1 MLDAG
6 TDRDDEIRQIAYRL
20 WQEEGCPDGREAE
33 HWLKAEAIWLEEHRP
48 ENGPKKKAVRSTR
61 TKRNR
66 ASQTHITAA
75 Q

>member
-1 MLDAG
+1 MQDAG
-6 TDRDDEIRQIAYRL
+6 SDYDDEIRQIAYRL

-33 HWLKAEAIWLEEHRP
+33 HWLKAVAIWLEEHRP
-48 ENGPKKKAVRSTR
+48 ENGPKKKAVRSTL
-61 TKRNR
+61 TKGNR

>member
-1 MLDAG
+1 
-6 TDRDDEIRQIAYRL
+6 
-20 WQEEGCPDGREAE
+20 
-33 HWLKAEAIWLEEHRP
+33 LEEHRL
-48 ENGPKKKAVRSTR
+48 ENRPKKKAVRSTR